1 MKDDPPD
8 SGGPPSHDDGGGTEP
23 VAAGGRPTGGERD
36 PAVAGRFYARS
47 EDELREQIEECLHHE
62 YGPGVADGDGDDLP
76 HAVVSPHAGYPF
88 SGPVAAH
95 AFVTLAAEDVDTAVV
110 IGPNHE
116 GIGTAAAVAPHDR
129 WRTPLGT
136 VPIDDDLATTFVEDS
151 DVARFDGKTHAGEHS
166 IEVQLP
172 FLQHCLDDVTVV
184 PVCLTRLGRDRAEQ
198 LGRDI
203 AGAIER
209 IDREAVVVSSTDLTH
224 YEPHERAVS
233 ADEPVIEA
241 IEALD
246 VDSIER
252 AVTEEGHSM
261 CGPWATVAGLVAAR
275 ERGAT
280 EGERLQYVT
289 SGQTEGRRDQVVGY
303 CSAALY

>member
-1 MKDDPPD
+1 ML
-8 SGGPPSHDDGGGTEP
+8 SSR
-23 VAAGGRPTGGERD
+23 VRPRIDRCRRRRRTSR
-36 PAVAGRFYARS
+36 GRF
-47 EDELREQIEECLHHE
+47 
-62 YGPGVADGDGDDLP
+62 
-76 HAVVSPHAGYPF
+76 PHAGYPF

-95 AFVTLAAEDVDTAVV
+95 AFVTLATEDIDTAVV
-110 IGPNHE
+110 FGPNHE

-136 VPIDDDLATTFVEDS
+136 VPIDDDLATALVEDS
-151 DVARFDGKTHAGEHS
+151 DVATFDAQTHAGEHS

-172 FLQHCLDDVTVV
+172 FLQYRLDDLAVV

-209 IDREAVVVSSTDLTH
+209 SGREAIVVSSTDLTH
-224 YEPHERAVS
+224 YEPHEKAVK
-233 ADEPVIEA
+233 ADEPVLEA
-241 IEALD
+241 IEALE
-246 VDSIER
+246 VDTIER

-275 ERGAT
+275 KRGAT
-280 EGERLQYVT
+280 EGERLQYAT
-289 SGQTEGRRDQVVGY
+289 SGQTEGRRDRVVGY